1 MDNKKN
7 ITEEDKFELKV
18 TGKDLKNSQTTATLA
33 DIQKNNKN
41 IEVVLSKDQKGMS
54 ISDLLETD
62 EILEPEA
69 VIAPQD
75 KATIKYLSNVKDSNT
90 GEISQPFNIG
100 DKSYQMIRGV
110 HPSGEIGLAVFCHDD
125 MNEIGENVIH
135 PVEYFEENIA
145 LPMKE
150 AMGMVGKDIQ
160 VVDEDTYEGY
170 KHYLVN
176 KQTNEIRKFKTI
188 EEILSCNKSDEEE
201 YMGVGSF
208 KKFTNERLFG
218 ARKRKDET
226 INEVTPTGEET
237 DEEMNTKA
245 KKLMDLIGKR
255 IPINII
261 KTIKTPI
268 AQREVIAAFAEMI
281 GVPRQGLPNLINGLK
296 DLAKPKPKDGKPAAP
311 AADGTTPLPAD
322 NQLAPLTEKKI
333 MTKAELTESLSKP
346 KVIKRLKV
354 KDIK

>member
-1 MDNKKN
+1 MDNKFK
-7 ITEEDKFELKV
+7 IHIDDKTLKSSSE
-18 TGKDLKNSQTTATLA
+18 TQKLA
-33 DIQKNNKN
+33 ALQKSNPN
-41 IEVVLSKDQKGMS
+41 IEF
-54 ISDLLETD
+54 DLGHEKSSSSTSMAGAMEEN

-90 GEISQPFNIG
+90 GKISQPFNIG

-125 MNEIGENVIH
+125 MNDNGENVIH

-176 KQTNEIRKFKTI
+176 KQTNEVRKFKTI

-208 KKFTNERLFG
+208 KKYTNERLFG

-226 INEVTPTGEET
+226 LNEVTPTGEET
-237 DEEMNTKA
+237 DEEMNVKA
-245 KKLMDLIGKR
+245 KKLMAMISKR

-268 AQREVIAAFAEMI
+268 AQREVIAAFAELI
-281 GVPRQGLPNLINGLK
+281 GVPRMGLNNLIVGLK
-296 DLAKPKPKDGKPAAP
+296 DLSKQPDQPEPTEQP
-311 AADGTTPLPAD
+311 I
-322 NQLAPLTEKKI
+322 TEKRVISK
-333 MTKAELTESLSKP
+333 KYLEESLVQK
-346 KVIKRLKV
+346 KVIKTVKV

>member
-7 ITEEDKFELKV
+7 ITEDDKFELKV
-18 TGKDLKNSQTTATLA
+18 TRNDLKNSQTTATLA
-33 DIQKNNKN
+33 DIQRNNKN
-41 IEVVLSKDQKGMS
+41 IEVVLSKDEKGMS

-75 KATIKYLSNVKDSNT
+75 KATMKYLSNVKDIKT
-90 GEISQPFNIG
+90 GQISEPFTIG
-100 DKSYQMIRGV
+100 AQRYQMVRALSNDDQIV
-110 HPSGEIGLAVFCHDD
+110 MAVFAHDETD
-125 MNEIGENVIH
+125 DNGQNVIYT
-135 PVEYFEENIA
+135 VEDFERDIA

-208 KKFTNERLFG
+208 KKYTNERLFG

-226 INEVTPTGEET
+226 LNEVTPTGEET
-237 DEEMNTKA
+237 DEEMGVKA
-245 KKLMDLIGKR
+245 KKLMAMIAKR

-268 AQREVIAAFAEMI
+268 AQREVIAAFAELI
-281 GVPRQGLPNLINGLK
+281 GVPRMGLNNLIVGLK
-296 DLAKPKPKDGKPAAP
+296 DLSKQPDQPEPTEQP
-311 AADGTTPLPAD
+311 I
-322 NQLAPLTEKKI
+322 TEKRVISK
-333 MTKAELTESLSKP
+333 KYLEESLVQK
-346 KVIKRLKV
+346 KVIKTVKV